1 MFWTI
6 LGKLDERF
14 VNRRARK
21 NLAAIGR
28 ACRHKI
34 DGRVDKNVS
43 SRPSRRDRGV
53 SALIE
58 RRYNFSLSRASN
70 FSWMLS
76 NPPLLKTATMS
87 LSFNKGT
94 IRPTIASAFFS

>member
-14 VNRRARK
+14 VNRRACK

-34 DGRVDKNVS
+34 DGRVDKNCFESAEPS
-43 SRPSRRDRGV
+43 SSWSFG
-53 SALIE
+53 AH
-58 RRYNFSLSRASN
+58 RA
-70 FSWMLS
+70 
-76 NPPLLKTATMS
+76 PLQ
-87 LSFNKGT
+87 
-94 IRPTIASAFFS
+94 FFSQPRQQFLVDVVESAVAENGDNVSLF